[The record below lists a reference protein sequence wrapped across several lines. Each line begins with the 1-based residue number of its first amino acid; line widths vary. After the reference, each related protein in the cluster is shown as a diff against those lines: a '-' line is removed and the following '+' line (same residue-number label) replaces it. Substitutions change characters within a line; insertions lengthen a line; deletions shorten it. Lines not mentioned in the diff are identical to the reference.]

1 MLAACQGHLNTPTC
15 QRFIAYPL
23 ALSPKRRDSWR
34 LIVDLSSPKGKSIND
49 GISEELASLSYV
61 TIDEVINKILQVGQ
75 GTTMAKTDV
84 KSAFRIVPIHPGDRW
99 LLGLEWEGSRFV
111 DTTLPFGLRSAPKI
125 FNAIADAAQFI
136 STYEGIHYMTHYL
149 DDFLILGQTEGECEE
164 GLVLFQKIC
173 KKLGIPLAP
182 EKTEGPSTT
191 LEFLGIIIDTVSLT
205 IHLPDR
211 KKLELQQLIAE
222 LAHRKSATKEELQS
236 LAGKLQHAT
245 KVVKP
250 GRCFI

>member
-1 MLAACQGHLNTPTC
+1 
-15 QRFIAYPL
+15 
-23 ALSPKRRDSWR
+23 
-34 LIVDLSSPKGKSIND
+34 
-49 GISEELASLSYV
+49 
-61 TIDEVINKILQVGQ
+61 
-75 GTTMAKTDV
+75 MAKTDV
-84 KSAFRIVPIHPGDRW
+84 KSTFRIVPIHPGDRW

-250 GRCFI
+250 CRPVFY